1 MEAGQK
7 VRFFVVLQSFD
18 LCMRY
23 SLDPNRTIL
32 GNLVSRFTHRPANT
46 PAQPI
51 DKMAKV
57 SEKVSSVID
66 QSDYL
71 SRDLSWLK
79 FNERVLD
86 QARNAPQ
93 PLLNRTLMERL
104 KFLAISA
111 SNLDEFFMIRV
122 GSLYNYLDYHKQ
134 RVDYSGLREVPFRKA
149 LYTNA
154 HQFFQDQQAVFSEQL
169 LPLFQENG
177 LQLMAYDQ
185 LTADEQ
191 SEATSYFDRAI
202 YPTLTPMVYD
212 YTHTFP
218 VLLAKVLIFGVVTQ
232 NSDGSGQ
239 PQQGSEDE
247 DDRQRLSFV
256 QVPANLPR
264 FISFEREDTI
274 AFVPIEEI
282 VRQHITKLYRNVDIL
297 SVNLFRITRN
307 GDFTLEENDDD
318 EVDFLDEVRQKI
330 KNRRLGRVTRV
341 EIETSGSSASASP
354 WMLNLLKKRWEIDDL
369 NIFESHTLLDFS
381 AFWQIIGHPEFKSD
395 MPLPHTP
402 VPPLGIGRDKTDDIF
417 ELIKQR
423 DLLLHHPYNNFEP
436 VLQLLEQAAEDPT
449 VLAIKITV
457 YRLAKR
463 SRITEALLKAAE
475 NGKHVSVLFEV
486 KARFDEE
493 NNIREAQ
500 RLQKAGCFVIYGISK
515 FKTHT
520 KLLLVVR
527 NEGSR
532 VVRYAHM
539 ATGNYNEDTSKL
551 YTDIG
556 LLTTNEIYTH
566 DISEFFNV
574 ITGHSIPNEYQYLIT
589 APRDMRD
596 QLIRLIRIEAENAR
610 RGLQS
615 GICIKVNS
623 LEDKLV
629 IDELYK
635 ATQAGVPIRLIVR
648 SICCL
653 RPHRPGLSDTITV
666 RSIVGDFLEHTRI
679 YYFHNNGD
687 PKVYGG
693 SADIMVR
700 SFDRRIESL
709 FYLADS
715 RVKQQAILILSYNL
729 QDNVNA
735 YELEEDGNFKK
746 CDVPTGSEAF
756 DMHQRFFDVTEKEVV
771 EARLFDA
778 ELKPAEV
785 AQIEEEY
792 QEGAERAIANI

>member
-1 MEAGQK
+1 
-7 VRFFVVLQSFD
+7 
-18 LCMRY
+18 MRY
-23 SLDPNRTIL
+23 SLNPNRTIL
-32 GNLVSRFTHRPANT
+32 GNLVSRLTHRQTTT
-46 PAQPI
+46 PSQAPE
-51 DKMAKV
+51 KMAKV

-86 QARNAPQ
+86 QAHSED
-93 PLLNRTLMERL
+93 RTLMERL

-149 LYTNA
+149 LYTAA
-154 HQFFQDQQAVFSEQL
+154 HQFSRDQQTVFSEEL
-169 LPLFQENG
+169 LPLFEENG
-177 LQLMAYDQ
+177 LHLVAYEN
-185 LTADEQ
+185 LTEEEQ
-191 SEATSYFDRAI
+191 TQAANYFDRTI
-202 YPTLTPMVYD
+202 YPTLTPMLYD

-232 NSDGSGQ
+232 SPDVDSHA
-239 PQQGSEDE
+239 DE

-256 QVPANLPR
+256 QIPANLPR
-264 FISFEREDTI
+264 FVSFDRENSM
-274 AFVPIEEI
+274 AFLPIEEV
-282 VRQHITKLYRNVDIL
+282 VRQHIKKLYRNVETL

-307 GDFTLEENDDD
+307 GDFTLDENDDD
-318 EVDFLDEVRQKI
+318 EVDFIDEVRQKI

-341 EIETSGSSASASP
+341 EIETDGKGEVGSP
-354 WMLNLLKKRWEIDDL
+354 WMLNLLKKRWEIDEL
-369 NIFESHTLLDFS
+369 NIFESQTILDFS
-381 AFWQIIGHPEFKSD
+381 AFWQIIGHPEFKDD
-395 MPLPHTP
+395 MPRPHAP

-436 VLQLLEQAAEDPT
+436 VLQLLEQAAEDPN
-449 VLAIKITV
+449 VLAIKVTV

-500 RLQKAGCFVIYGISK
+500 RLQKAGCFVIYGISR

-527 NEGSR
+527 SEGSR

-556 LLTTNEIYTH
+556 LLTTNETYTH

-574 ITGHSIPNEYQYLIT
+574 ITGHSLPNEYQYLLT

-596 QLIRLIRIEAENAR
+596 QLIKLIRLEADNAQ
-610 RGLQS
+610 RGLPS

-623 LEDKLV
+623 LEDKSV
-629 IDELYK
+629 IDELYR
-635 ATQAGVPIRLIVR
+635 ASQAGVPIRLIVR

-653 RPHRPGLSDTITV
+653 RPHRAGLSDHITV

-693 SADIMVR
+693 SADVMVR

-709 FYLADS
+709 FFLADP
-715 RVKQQAILILSYNL
+715 RVKQQAILILKYNL
-729 QDNVNA
+729 IDNVNA
-735 YELEEDGNFKK
+735 YELKQDGNFKK
-746 CDVPTGSEAF
+746 CDVPEGGEPF
-756 DMHQRFFDVTEKEVV
+756 NMHQRFFEVTEKEAMD
-771 EARLFDA
+771 ARLFDP
-778 ELKPAEV
+778 EIKPAEV
-785 AQIEEEY
+785 AKIEEEY

>member
-1 MEAGQK
+1 
-7 VRFFVVLQSFD
+7 
-18 LCMRY
+18 MRY
-23 SLDPNRTIL
+23 SFNPNLKKL
-32 GNLVSRFTHRPANT
+32 GTLVSRFTQRQPENPAPT
-46 PAQPI
+46 TE
-51 DKMAKV
+51 KMAKV
-57 SEKVSSVID
+57 SEKVSNVID
-66 QSDYL
+66 QSNYF

-86 QARNAPQ
+86 QARTVKP
-93 PLLNRTLMERL
+93 PLKDRTLMERL
-104 KFLAISA
+104 KFMAISA

-149 LYTNA
+149 LFTA
-154 HQFFQDQQAVFSEQL
+154 AQQFCHDQQTVFTEQL
-169 LPLFQENG
+169 LPLFSENG
-177 LQLMAYDQ
+177 LRLTDFQG

-191 SEATSYFDRAI
+191 AEATNYFDRAI
-202 YPTLTPMVYD
+202 YPTLTPMLYD

-218 VLLAKVLIFGVVTQ
+218 VLLTKVLIFGVVTQ
-232 NSDGSGQ
+232 NPDGADLQSLR
-239 PQQGSEDE
+239 SEDE

-256 QVPANLPR
+256 QIPANLPR
-264 FISFEREDTI
+264 FLSYDREDVTV
-274 AFVPIEEI
+274 FLPIEEI
-282 VRQHITKLYRNVDIL
+282 VRQNIKKLYRNVEIL

-307 GDFTLEENDDD
+307 GDFTLDENDDD

-341 EIETSGSSASASP
+341 EVETNGTGVAGSP
-354 WMLNLLKKRWEIDDL
+354 WMMNLLKKRWEIDDL
-369 NIFESHTLLDFS
+369 NIFASRTLLDFS
-381 AFWQIIGHPEFKSD
+381 AFWQIIGHPEFKED
-395 MPLPHTP
+395 MPRPHAP
-402 VPPLGIGRDKTDDIF
+402 VPPLGFVRDKSDNIF
-417 ELIKQR
+417 EVIKQR

-436 VLQLLEQAAEDPT
+436 VLQLLEQAAEDPH

-500 RLQKAGCFVIYGISK
+500 RLQKAGCFVIYGISRY
-515 FKTHT
+515 KTHT

-527 NEGSR
+527 NEGAR
-532 VVRYAHM
+532 VVSYAHM

-556 LLTTNEIYTH
+556 LLTTNETYTH

-574 ITGHSIPNEYQYLIT
+574 ITGHSLPNDYQYLLT

-596 QLIRLIRIEAENAR
+596 QLIRLIRAEADNAR
-610 RGLQS
+610 HGLPS

-623 LEDKLV
+623 LEDKSV

-635 ATQAGVPIRLIVR
+635 ASQAGVHIRLIVR

-653 RPHRPGLSDTITV
+653 RPQRAGLSDNIMV
-666 RSIVGDFLEHTRI
+666 RSIVGDFLEHTRL
-679 YYFHNNGD
+679 YYFHNDGN

-693 SADIMVR
+693 SADVMVR

-709 FYLADS
+709 FYLADP
-715 RVKQQAILILSYNL
+715 RVKQLAILILKYNL

-735 YELEEDGNFKK
+735 YELKEDGDFSK
-746 CDVPTGSEAF
+746 CEVPAGGEPFSI
-756 DMHQRFFDVTEKEVV
+756 HQRFFDVTEKDAA
-771 EARLFDA
+771 EARLFDP
-778 ELKPAEV
+778 EVKPAEM

-792 QEGAERAIANI
+792 QEGAERAIADI

>member
-1 MEAGQK
+1 
-7 VRFFVVLQSFD
+7 
-18 LCMRY
+18 MRY
-23 SLDPNRTIL
+23 SLNPNRTIL
-32 GNLVSRFTHRPANT
+32 GNLVSRFTHRQTSVPVQAT
-46 PAQPI
+46 

-86 QARNAPQ
+86 QARNPH
-93 PLLNRTLMERL
+93 RTLMERL

-134 RVDYSGLREVPFRKA
+134 RIDYSGLREVPFRKA
-149 LYTNA
+149 LYTTSQ
-154 HQFFQDQQAVFSEQL
+154 QFFLDQQAVFAEQL
-169 LPLFQENG
+169 LPLFPENG
-177 LQLMAYDQ
+177 LQLVAFDQ
-185 LTADEQ
+185 LTDNEQ
-191 SEATSYFDRAI
+191 TEATNYFDRAI
-202 YPTLTPMVYD
+202 YPTLTPMLYD

-232 NSDGSGQ
+232 NPEGANLQSQ
-239 PQQGSEDE
+239 RSEDE

-256 QVPANLPR
+256 QIPANLPR
-264 FISFEREDTI
+264 FLSFERADMVV
-274 AFVPIEEI
+274 FLPIEEI
-282 VRQHITKLYRNVDIL
+282 IRQNIKKLYRNVEIL
-297 SVNLFRITRN
+297 SANLFRITRN
-307 GDFTLEENDDD
+307 GDFTLDENDDD
-318 EVDFLDEVRQKI
+318 EVDFIDEVRQKI

-341 EIETSGSSASASP
+341 DVETTISGEMASP

-369 NIFESHTLLDFS
+369 NIFESHTLLDFA
-381 AFWQIIGHPEFKSD
+381 AFWQIIGNQEFKDD
-395 MPLPHTP
+395 MPRPHVP
-402 VPPLGIGRDKTDDIF
+402 VPPLGLNREKNDDIF
-417 ELIKQR
+417 EIIKQR

-436 VLQLLEQAAEDPT
+436 VLQLLEQSAEDPN

-500 RLQKAGCFVIYGISK
+500 RLQKAGCFVIYGISRY
-515 FKTHT
+515 KTHT

-527 NEGSR
+527 NEGSQ

-556 LLTTNEIYTH
+556 LLTTNETYTH

-574 ITGHSIPNEYQYLIT
+574 ITGHSLPNKYQYLIT

-596 QLIRLIRIEAENAR
+596 QLIRLIQVEADNAQ
-610 RGLQS
+610 RGLSS

-623 LEDKLV
+623 LEDKQV

-635 ATQAGVPIRLIVR
+635 ASQAGVPIRLIVR

-653 RPHRPGLSDTITV
+653 RPHRVGLSEHITV

-693 SADIMVR
+693 SADVMVR

-709 FYLADS
+709 FYLADT
-715 RVKQQAILILSYNL
+715 RVKQQAILILKYNL
-729 QDNVNA
+729 LDNVNA

-746 CDVPTGSEAF
+746 CDVPANGEPF
-756 DMHQRFFDVTEKEVV
+756 NMHERFFEVTEKEVLD
-771 EARLFDA
+771 ARLFDP
-778 ELKPAEV
+778 EIKPTEV
-785 AQIEEEY
+785 AKIEEEY

>member
-1 MEAGQK
+1 
-7 VRFFVVLQSFD
+7 
-18 LCMRY
+18 MRNP
-23 SLDPNRTIL
+23 LNHNRTLL
-32 GNLVSRFTHRPANT
+32 GNLVSRFTHRAANT
-46 PAQPI
+46 AEPAL

-57 SEKVSSVID
+57 NEKVSSVID
-66 QSDYL
+66 QSNYL

-86 QARNAPQ
+86 QARTPD
-93 PLLNRTLMERL
+93 RTLMERL

-149 LYTNA
+149 LLTTAQHFY
-154 HQFFQDQQAVFSEQL
+154 QDQQQVFTEQL
-169 LPLFQENG
+169 LPLFSENG
-177 LQLMAYDQ
+177 LHLASYDD
-185 LTADEQ
+185 LTDEEQEEAAD
-191 SEATSYFDRAI
+191 YFDRAI
-202 YPTLTPMVYD
+202 YPTLTPMLYD

-232 NSDGSGQ
+232 SAEDAKLHSLR
-239 PQQGSEDE
+239 SEDE
-247 DDRQRLSFV
+247 DDNQRLSFV
-256 QVPANLPR
+256 QIPANLPR
-264 FISFEREDTI
+264 FLAFEREDDI
-274 AFVPIEEI
+274 LFLPIEKI
-282 VRQHITKLYRNVDIL
+282 VRQNIKKLYRNIEIL

-307 GDFTLEENDDD
+307 GDFTLDENDDD
-318 EVDFLDEVRQKI
+318 EVDFIDEVRQKI

-341 EIETSGSSASASP
+341 EVEANADSESRINSP
-354 WMLNLLKKRWEIDDL
+354 WMLNLLKKRWEMDDL
-369 NIFESHTLLDFS
+369 NIFESNSLLDFS
-381 AFWQIIGHPEFKSD
+381 AFWQIIGHPEFKD
-395 MPLPHTP
+395 NMPATHAP
-402 VPPLGIGRDKTDDIF
+402 VPPLGMGREKTDTIF
-417 ELIKQR
+417 DLIKQR
-423 DLLLHHPYNNFEP
+423 DILLHHPYNNFEP
-436 VLQLLEQAAEDPT
+436 VLQLLEQAAEDPH
-449 VLAIKITV
+449 VLAIKVTV

-500 RLQKAGCFVIYGISK
+500 KLQKAGCFVIYGISK

-556 LLTTNEIYTH
+556 LLTTNETYTH

-574 ITGHSIPNEYQYLIT
+574 ITGHSLPNEYQYLIT

-596 QLIRLIRIEAENAR
+596 QLVRLIQVEAENAQH
-610 RGLQS
+610 GLPS

-635 ATQAGVPIRLIVR
+635 ASQAGVPIRLIVR

-653 RPHRPGLSDTITV
+653 RPHREGLSEHITV
-666 RSIVGDFLEHTRI
+666 RSIVGDFLEHTRL

-693 SADIMVR
+693 SADVMVR

-709 FYLADS
+709 FYLADN
-715 RVKQQAILILSYNL
+715 RVKQQAILLLKYNL
-729 QDNVNA
+729 LDNVNA
-735 YELEEDGNFKK
+735 YELEENGDFNK
-746 CDVPTGSEAF
+746 CDVPEGGEPF
-756 DMHQRFFDVTEKEVV
+756 NIHQRFFDVTEKEAM
-771 EARLFDA
+771 EARLFDPVI
-778 ELKPAEV
+778 KPAEI
-785 AQIEEEY
+785 AKIEEEY
-792 QEGAERAIANI
+792 QEGAERAIADI

>member
-1 MEAGQK
+1 
-7 VRFFVVLQSFD
+7 
-18 LCMRY
+18 MRY
-23 SLDPNRTIL
+23 SLNPNRTIL
-32 GNLVSRFTHRPANT
+32 GNLVSRFTQRPTSAPVQT
-46 PAQPI
+46 I

-86 QARNAPQ
+86 QARSP
-93 PLLNRTLMERL
+93 NRTLMERL

-134 RVDYSGLREVPFRKA
+134 RIDYSGLREVPFRKA
-149 LYTNA
+149 LYTAA
-154 HQFFQDQQAVFSEQL
+154 HLFFQDQQAVFSEQL
-169 LPLFQENG
+169 LPLFFETG
-177 LQLMAYDQ
+177 LQLVAYDQ
-185 LTADEQ
+185 LTTDEQ
-191 SEATSYFDRAI
+191 TEATNYFDRAI
-202 YPTLTPMVYD
+202 YPTLTPMLYD

-232 NSDGSGQ
+232 SPEGADLQSQ
-239 PQQGSEDE
+239 RSEDE

-256 QVPANLPR
+256 QIPANLPR
-264 FISFEREDTI
+264 FLSFEREDGVV
-274 AFVPIEEI
+274 FLPIEEI
-282 VRQHITKLYRNVDIL
+282 VRQNLKKLYRNVDIL
-297 SVNLFRITRN
+297 SLTLFRITRN
-307 GDFTLEENDDD
+307 GDFTLDENDDD

-341 EIETSGSSASASP
+341 EIETNGSGEIASP

-381 AFWQIIGHPEFKSD
+381 AFWQIIGNQEFKDD
-395 MPLPHTP
+395 MPLPHAP
-402 VPPLGIGRDKTDDIF
+402 VPALGIGRDKTDDIF

-436 VLQLLEQAAEDPT
+436 VLQLLEQSAEDPN

-527 NEGSR
+527 SEGSR

-574 ITGHSIPNEYQYLIT
+574 ITGHSLPNEYQYLIT
-589 APRDMRD
+589 APRDMRE
-596 QLIRLIRIEAENAR
+596 QLIKLIRIEADNAQ
-610 RGLQS
+610 RGLPS
-615 GICIKVNS
+615 GVCIKVNS
-623 LEDKLV
+623 LEDKQV

-635 ATQAGVPIRLIVR
+635 ASQAGVPIRLIVR

-653 RPHRPGLSDTITV
+653 RPQRAGLSDNITV
-666 RSIVGDFLEHTRI
+666 RSIVGDYLEHTRI

-693 SADIMVR
+693 SADVMVR

-709 FYLADS
+709 FYLADP

-729 QDNVNA
+729 LDNVNS
-735 YELEEDGNFKK
+735 YELKEDGDFKK
-746 CDVPTGSEAF
+746 CDVPEGSEPF
-756 DMHQRFFDVTEKEVV
+756 NMHKRFFDVTEKEVTD
-771 EARLFDA
+771 ARLFDSA
-778 ELKPAEV
+778 SKLAEV
-785 AQIEEEY
+785 AKLEEEY

>member
-1 MEAGQK
+1 
-7 VRFFVVLQSFD
+7 
-18 LCMRY
+18 MRK
-23 SLDPNRTIL
+23 SLNPNRLSL
-32 GNLVSRFTHRPANT
+32 GNLVSRFTSRESNAPSPA
-46 PAQPI
+46 P

-66 QSDYL
+66 QSNYL

-86 QARNAPQ
+86 QARSSQ
-93 PLLNRTLMERL
+93 PLPRNRTLMERL

-111 SNLDEFFMIRV
+111 SNLDEFFMIRI

-134 RVDYSGLREVPFRKA
+134 RIDYSGLREVPFRKA
-149 LYTNA
+149 LFTTA
-154 HQFFQDQQAVFSEQL
+154 QQFYQEQQTVFKEQL
-169 LPLFQENG
+169 LPKFLENG
-177 LQLMAYDQ
+177 LQLGRF
-185 LTADEQ
+185 DELSAEEQ
-191 SEATSYFDRAI
+191 ANATDYFDRAI
-202 YPTLTPMVYD
+202 YPTLTPMLYD

-232 NSDGSGQ
+232 NPDGANLQSLR
-239 PQQGSEDE
+239 SEDE

-264 FISFEREDTI
+264 FVSFDRDEITV
-274 AFVPIEEI
+274 FLPIEEI
-282 VRQHITKLYRNVDIL
+282 IRHNIRKLYRNVEIT
-297 SVNLFRITRN
+297 SVNLFRIMRN
-307 GDFTLEENDDD
+307 GDFTLDENDDD
-318 EVDFLDEVRQKI
+318 EVDFIDEVRQKI

-341 EIETSGSSASASP
+341 EVETDGTGELASL

-369 NIFESHTLLDFS
+369 NIFRAAALLDFS
-381 AFWQIIGHPEFKSD
+381 SLWQIIGNPEFKDD
-395 MPLPHTP
+395 MPRPHAP
-402 VPPLGIGRDKTDDIF
+402 VPPVGLARDKTDDIF

-436 VLQLLEQAAEDPT
+436 VLQLLEQAAEDPN

-500 RLQKAGCFVIYGISK
+500 RLQKAGCFVIYGISRY
-515 FKTHT
+515 KTHT

-556 LLTTNEIYTH
+556 LLTTNETYTH

-574 ITGHSIPNEYQYLIT
+574 ITGHSLPNEYQHLIT
-589 APRDMRD
+589 APRDMRE
-596 QLIRLIRIEAENAR
+596 QLLRLIRVEADNAQ
-610 RGLQS
+610 RGLPG

-623 LEDKLV
+623 LEDKQV

-635 ATQAGVPIRLIVR
+635 ASQAGVSIRLIVR

-653 RPHRPGLSDTITV
+653 RPQRAGLSDNITV

-693 SADIMVR
+693 SADVMVR

-709 FYLADS
+709 FFLADA
-715 RVKQQAILILSYNL
+715 RVKQQAILILKYNL
-729 QDNVNA
+729 LDNVNS
-735 YELEEDGNFKK
+735 YDLREDGDFDK
-746 CDVPTGSEAF
+746 CDAPAGSEPF
-756 DMHQRFFDVTEKEVV
+756 NLHQRFFDVTEKDITD
-771 EARLFDA
+771 ARLFDP

-792 QEGAERAIANI
+792 QEGAERAIADI

>member
-1 MEAGQK
+1 
-7 VRFFVVLQSFD
+7 
-18 LCMRY
+18 MRY
-23 SLDPNRTIL
+23 SLNPNRSL
-32 GNLVSRFTHRPANT
+32 LENLVSRFTHRQQDQT
-46 PAQPI
+46 KSST

-86 QARNAPQ
+86 QARSE
-93 PLLNRTLMERL
+93 NRTLMERL

-134 RVDYSGLREVPFRKA
+134 RIDYSGLREVPFRKA
-149 LYTNA
+149 LYTA
-154 HQFFQDQQAVFSEQL
+154 SQQFCRDQQAVFTDQL
-169 LPLFQENG
+169 LPLFFENG
-177 LQLMAYDQ
+177 LKLASYDE
-185 LTADEQ
+185 LTDDERT
-191 SEATSYFDRAI
+191 EATNYFDRAI
-202 YPTLTPMVYD
+202 YPTLTPMLYD

-232 NSDGSGQ
+232 NPDGADLQSLR
-239 PQQGSEDE
+239 SEDE

-256 QVPANLPR
+256 QIPANLPR
-264 FISFEREDTI
+264 FLSFEREDLTL
-274 AFVPIEEI
+274 FLPIETI
-282 VRQHITKLYRNVDIL
+282 IRQNIKKLYRNVEIL
-297 SVNLFRITRN
+297 SVDLFRITRN

-318 EVDFLDEVRQKI
+318 EIDFLDEVRQKI
-330 KNRRLGRVTRV
+330 KSRRLGRVTRIEV
-341 EIETSGSSASASP
+341 ETNGKSEVGSP
-354 WMLNLLKKRWEIDDL
+354 WMINLLKKRWEIDEL
-369 NIFESHTLLDFS
+369 NIFESSTLLDFS
-381 AFWQIIGHPEFKSD
+381 AFWQVIGHPEFKND
-395 MPLPHTP
+395 MPRPHAP
-402 VPPLGIGRDKTDDIF
+402 VPPLGFGRDRDKNENIF
-417 ELIKQR
+417 DVIKQR

-436 VLQLLEQAAEDPT
+436 VLQLLEQAAEDPN

-463 SRITEALLKAAE
+463 SRVTEALLKAAE

-500 RLQKAGCFVIYGISK
+500 RLQKAGCFVIYGISRY
-515 FKTHT
+515 KTHT

-539 ATGNYNEDTSKL
+539 ATGNYNEDTSRL

-574 ITGHSIPNEYQYLIT
+574 ITGHSLPNEYQYLIT
-589 APRDMRD
+589 APRDMRE
-596 QLIRLIRIEAENAR
+596 QLLRLIRIEADNAQ
-610 RGLQS
+610 RGLPS

-623 LEDKLV
+623 LEDKQV

-635 ATQAGVPIRLIVR
+635 ASQAGVPVRLIVR

-653 RPHRPGLSDTITV
+653 RPQRAGLSDNITV
-666 RSIVGDFLEHTRI
+666 RSIVGDFLEHTRV

-709 FYLADS
+709 FFLADQ
-715 RVKQQAILILSYNL
+715 RVKQLVIAILDYNL
-729 QDNVNA
+729 RDNINA
-735 YELEEDGNFKK
+735 YELMEDGNFKK
-746 CDVPTGSEAF
+746 CEVAAGSEPF
-756 DMHQRFFDVTEKEVV
+756 NMHQRFFDITEKE
-771 EARLFDA
+771 AMDTRLFDP
-778 ELKPAEV
+778 EIKPAEV
-785 AQIEEEY
+785 AKLEEEY
-792 QEGAERAIANI
+792 QEGAERAIADI

>member
-1 MEAGQK
+1 
-7 VRFFVVLQSFD
+7 
-18 LCMRY
+18 MRY
-23 SLDPNRTIL
+23 SLNPNRTIL
-32 GNLVSRFTHRPANT
+32 GNLVSRFTHRQTNT
-46 PAQPI
+46 PSQAP

-86 QARNAPQ
+86 QARNPEDSPQ
-93 PLLNRTLMERL
+93 ASSQRHRTLMEQL

-149 LYTNA
+149 LFTTA
-154 HQFFQDQQAVFSEQL
+154 QQFCREQQAVFTEQL
-169 LPLFQENG
+169 LPLFAENG
-177 LQLMAYDQ
+177 LQLAHFDE
-185 LTADEQ
+185 LTEDEQ
-191 SEATSYFDRAI
+191 EEATNYFDRAI
-202 YPTLTPMVYD
+202 YPTLTPMLYD

-218 VLLAKVLIFGVVTQ
+218 VLLARVLIFGVVTQ
-232 NSDGSGQ
+232 NPDGADLQSLR
-239 PQQGSEDE
+239 SEDE
-247 DDRQRLSFV
+247 EDRQRLSFV
-256 QVPANLPR
+256 QIPANLPR
-264 FISFEREDTI
+264 FVSFEREDTVV
-274 AFVPIEEI
+274 FLPIEEV
-282 VRQHITKLYRNVDIL
+282 VRRNIKKLYRNVEIS

-307 GDFTLEENDDD
+307 GDFTLDENDDD
-318 EVDFLDEVRQKI
+318 EVDFIDEVRQKI

-341 EIETSGSSASASP
+341 EVETEEGGQVGSP

-369 NIFESHTLLDFS
+369 NIFESRTLLDFS
-381 AFWQIIGHPEFKSD
+381 AFWQIIGNPEFKDD
-395 MPLPHTP
+395 MPRPHAP
-402 VPPLGIGRDKTDDIF
+402 VPPLGMNRDKNDDIF
-417 ELIKQR
+417 EIIKQR

-436 VLQLLEQAAEDPT
+436 VLQLLEQAAEDPN

-500 RLQKAGCFVIYGISK
+500 RLQKAGCFVIYGISRY
-515 FKTHT
+515 KTHT

-556 LLTTNEIYTH
+556 LLTTNETYTH

-574 ITGHSIPNEYQYLIT
+574 ITGHSLPNEYQYLIT
-589 APRDMRD
+589 APRDMRE
-596 QLIRLIRIEAENAR
+596 QLLRLIRLEAEHAQ
-610 RGLQS
+610 RGLPS

-635 ATQAGVPIRLIVR
+635 ASQAGVPIRLIVR

-653 RPHRPGLSDTITV
+653 RPKRAGLSDNISV

-693 SADIMVR
+693 SADVMVR

-709 FYLADS
+709 FFLADA
-715 RVKQQAILILSYNL
+715 RVKQQAILILKHNL
-729 QDNVNA
+729 LDNVNA
-735 YELEEDGNFKK
+735 YELKEDGDFVK
-746 CDVPTGSEAF
+746 CEVPTGSEPF
-756 DMHQRFFDVTEKEVV
+756 NMHQRFFDVTEKDVV
-771 EARLFDA
+771 EARLFDP
-778 ELKPAEV
+778 EIKPAEV